1 MATHTPLP
9 YDMVEGVLFSPDL
22 VPHILGT
29 LEAEDAAAAVD
40 NMDNAELFGRVLRV
54 NVAANKRLRS
64 EALWSATEDQTW
76 EERRRDEA
84 QVAAAKAAR
93 QP

>member
-1 MATHTPLP
+1 MEF
-9 YDMVEGVLFSPDL
+9 V
-22 VPHILGT
+22 
-29 LEAEDAAAAVD
+29 EAEDAAAAVD